1 MSKEDKADLINQAT
15 KANMNLSE
23 YIMQSIQ
30 EKMSIEKLSES
41 QSQFLKLFEIAFH
54 ESYDNLHKQIMLI
67 LNRNNFNS
75 ECLLLQ
81 QEIFMKNVKVPQKR
95 EDLIMPKFINHPITD
110 MAKEMVLKDIRKLS
124 KNKHEAIIDE

>member
-1 MSKEDKADLINQAT
+1 LGLHFDLFIISIYPCGIGF
-15 KANMNLSE
+15 LSLI
-23 YIMQSIQ
+23 Y
-30 EKMSIEKLSES
+30 
-41 QSQFLKLFEIAFH
+41 QFVKLFERSVH

-81 QEIFMKNVKVPQKR
+81 QDIFMKYVKVPQKR